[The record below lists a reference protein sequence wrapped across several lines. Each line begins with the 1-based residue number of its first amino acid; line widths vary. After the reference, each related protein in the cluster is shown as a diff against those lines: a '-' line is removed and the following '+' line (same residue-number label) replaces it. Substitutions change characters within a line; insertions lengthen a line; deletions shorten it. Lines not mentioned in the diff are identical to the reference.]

1 MNGAI
6 GRVMRRF
13 CVFLLSVLLT
23 LSMVPASPLSA
34 TSALAATSGDVAGL
48 ADQNIG
54 LSFSGE
60 GDNPGDDAWSAS
72 GSSVTGQVVAVK
84 NLCTTNYNSTLTITN
99 KKSATATLSFAYT
112 VSLGGGTVTVDG
124 TSVSENGTFS
134 KELGPNETVKVK
146 IESDGGTTSV
156 TLSNMTLLVNASP
169 QVTFQKAENGTYT
182 VDGDTV
188 GDGLTKSKNSSE
200 AYQLVAMPN
209 DGYKFRGFGSLCDK
223 GLA

>member
-1 MNGAI
+1 
-6 GRVMRRF
+6 
-13 CVFLLSVLLT
+13 
-23 LSMVPASPLSA
+23 MVPASPLGA
-34 TSALAATSGDVAGL
+34 TTALAATSGVVAGL

-54 LSFSGE
+54 LSFSGDGE
-60 GDNPGDDAWSAS
+60 DAWSAS

-84 NLCTTNYNSTLTITN
+84 GSCSTTNYNSTLTITN

-124 TSVSENGTFS
+124 TSVSTNGTFS
-134 KELGPNETVKVK
+134 KEIGPNETVTVK
-146 IESDGGTTSV
+146 IESKGGTTSV

-182 VDGDTV
+182 VDGATV
-188 GDGLTKSKNSSE
+188 GDGLTESKNSSE

-209 DGYKFRGFGSLCDK
+209 DGYKFIGWYDSANKVYLSSNASESLNIDTVRTHHGCVCE
-223 GLA
+223 G